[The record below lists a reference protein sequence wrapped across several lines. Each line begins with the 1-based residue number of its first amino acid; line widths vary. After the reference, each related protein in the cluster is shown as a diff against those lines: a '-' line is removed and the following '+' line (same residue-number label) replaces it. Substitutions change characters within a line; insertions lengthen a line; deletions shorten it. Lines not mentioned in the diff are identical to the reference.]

1 MAFLFIDKS
10 MFCDNNFMNESG
22 SAAAWKRIG
31 KRKKNMSGF
40 AQLPYLGRAESL
52 MNKDELELSRWTFRF
67 PVLTAFWLWS
77 GLGSLQ
83 IKLWQRSPAFSTGQA

>member
-31 KRKKNMSGF
+31 KRTKNMGGY
-40 AQLPYLGRAESL
+40 AQFSCLGRAGFL
-52 MNKDELELSRWTFRF
+52 MNKGELELSRWTFRF
-67 PVLTAFWLWS
+67 PVLTAFWL
-77 GLGSLQ
+77 
-83 IKLWQRSPAFSTGQA
+83 